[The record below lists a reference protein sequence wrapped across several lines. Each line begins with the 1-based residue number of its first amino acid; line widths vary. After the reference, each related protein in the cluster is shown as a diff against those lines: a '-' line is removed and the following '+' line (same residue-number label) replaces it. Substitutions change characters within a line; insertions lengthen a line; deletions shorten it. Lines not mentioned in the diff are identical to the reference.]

1 MTTRGRSLA
10 PGILLVVAFTA
21 GCGEK
26 PSGVAA
32 ELTRSA
38 SASPVFPTDPI
49 LLAAALGVPVDSL
62 RAAAEE
68 RYGGEEYD
76 SARAIL
82 QVEAVRA
89 RDAGDVAAEA
99 RARMSGSG
107 SLRGALATSR
117 SRVARGRRP

>member
-21 GCGEK
+21 GCGDK

-49 LLAAALGVPVDSL
+49 ILAAALGVPVDSL

-89 RDAGDVAAEA
+89 RDAATSPRRPGPGC
-99 RARMSGSG
+99 GSG